1 MSAAPKVVLGMPAY
15 TRSDV
20 IARTLESLLSQT
32 YQDFALVIVDDGPSA
47 ETAAIVAQYAQR
59 YPRVRYEANS
69 TRIGM
74 VANWRK
80 VFERARQMYPE
91 SEYFAWVGDHD
102 LWHARWLQEMVT
114 VLDAFPDVVLV
125 YPESLRML
133 RDHARMSHKAFDT
146 VGIRRRG
153 ARIRQSARY
162 MPAGD
167 MIYGLMRREALG
179 AAGIFRHVITPD
191 RQVLLALSLF
201 GEFKQVPEV
210 LWYREVLR
218 VFDVRRQRE
227 AFFPAGVPVYAYVP
241 SHLQHCATLL
251 WDFAACGKGRPR
263 FGRLAALR
271 YAAIQLCFSFV
282 RDLMQPKAEWRQRI
296 VRLLPGRS
304 RSSLLPVVSDG
315 TPNAR

>member
-1 MSAAPKVVLGMPAY
+1 MPAY

-47 ETAAIVAQYAQR
+47 ETAAIVGTYTRR
-59 YPRVRYEANS
+59 YPRVRYDANS
-69 TRIGM
+69 TRVGM

-80 VFERARQMYPE
+80 VFERARQLYPD
-91 SEYFAWVGDHD
+91 STYFAWVGDHD
-102 LWHARWLQEMVT
+102 LWHARWLQEMVS
-114 VLDAFPDVVLV
+114 VLDAFPNVVLV

-133 RDHARMSHKAFDT
+133 PDHARMSNKAFDT
-146 VGIRRRG
+146 FGIARRG
-153 ARIRQSARY
+153 ARIRTSARY

-167 MIYGLMRREALG
+167 MIYGLMRREALE
-179 AAGIFRHVITPD
+179 AAGVFRHVITPD

-227 AFFPAGVPVYAYVP
+227 AFFPAGVPLYAYLP

-251 WDFAACGKGRPR
+251 WDFAMRGKGSPR

-271 YAAIQLCFSFV
+271 YAAIQLWFSFV
-282 RDLMQPKAEWRQRI
+282 RDLMQPKAEWRQTI
-296 VRLLPGRS
+296 ARLVLGRS
-304 RSSLLPVVSDG
+304 RSSPLPVATDG
-315 TPNAR
+315 TPTAR